1 MIKNLVFDFG
11 GVIVDIDRDKAVQAF
26 IKIGLLDADTR
37 LDKYHQ
43 TGIFQDLE
51 EGKLTA
57 DEFRKELGLLC
68 GRELSYDETRQAWL
82 GFVSN
87 VNLDKLDYV
96 MELRKSYRVD
106 ILSNTNPFVMSWA
119 CSTDFSPKQIPLY
132 NYCDKMYLSYQM
144 GHTKPAREIFD
155 QMLADSGLLPSETL
169 FIDDGASNVK
179 IGQELG
185 FQTFQP
191 INGADWREE
200 LNAILKR

>member
-26 IKIGLLDADTR
+26 IKIGLADADTR

-57 DEFRKELGLLC
+57 DEFRKELGELC
-68 GRELSYDETRQAWL
+68 GRELSYAETRQAWL
-82 GFVSN
+82 GFVDE
-87 VNLDKLDYV
+87 VNLDKVDYV
-96 MELRKSYRVD
+96 MELRKSYRVY
-106 ILSNTNPFVMSWA
+106 ILSNTNPYVMSWA
-119 CSTDFSPKQIPLY
+119 CSTEFTPRQIPL
-132 NYCDKMYLSYQM
+132 NDYCDKMYLSYQM

-155 QMLADSGLLPSETL
+155 LMIADSGLLPAETL
-169 FIDDGASNVK
+169 FIDDGASNVQ

-191 INGADWREE
+191 INGTDWREE